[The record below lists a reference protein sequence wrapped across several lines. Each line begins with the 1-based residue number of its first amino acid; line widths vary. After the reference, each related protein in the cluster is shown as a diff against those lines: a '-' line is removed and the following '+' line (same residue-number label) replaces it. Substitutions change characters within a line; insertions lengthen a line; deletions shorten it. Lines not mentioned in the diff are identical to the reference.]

1 MTTPRTSQTLQQTQ
15 QTQPTQPE
23 RRSEPTQLSHRY
35 GTIGIQAVAAAARYA
50 DRRKSSANTPAGA
63 PRIDQRF
70 VESAR

>member
-1 MTTPRTSQTLQQTQ
+1 MTAPRIS
-15 QTQPTQPE
+15 PSSASKNERPE

-50 DRRKSSANTPAGA
+50 DQRENQGRPSAPTS
-63 PRIDQRF
+63 RIDQRF